1 MKRGVWDSATRLGG
15 QAACAQAP
23 LRRSGAAPSAA
34 DGSPPAVRLI
44 FLTLLLAFPGMFLS
58 AQTFDSPED
67 PQELAARLLARMTDE
82 QALAQTF
89 MLGWVGAEPSPLI
102 MDWIRLRNIG
112 GVKIFG
118 WNTGDTIKLAETVG
132 DLQRTARAGAL
143 RIPLLVATD
152 QEGGWIRHV
161 KGATSESPGNMA
173 IGASGY
179 PQDAYWSGY
188 YIGRELAV
196 LGVNMNFAPT
206 VDLATN
212 RDSAL
217 IGPRSFGSDPV
228 HAGILGAAF
237 AKGQAAAGIIATAK
251 HYPGHG
257 DTNLDSHGVLPQ
269 INASFETLW
278 ERELVPYRM
287 LAREGIPAIMSG
299 HLAFPR
305 TQAASAPASLSPWF
319 LKTILRDRIGF
330 AGLII
335 TDDLLMNGATISA
348 GSLSQAA
355 KQALLAGNDMI
366 MLSKTPLLAD
376 PVWTALAAA
385 LRTEPA
391 FRSRVRDA
399 ALRVLTI
406 KLQRLRGPGAVP
418 FTPDLKRAAS
428 ELPDPAGAAFFLDL
442 AARSVTVV
450 KGAETVVP
458 LKAEKA
464 GRVLLAGQYEDF
476 FRAGK
481 KAYPQAQVYWYS
493 ASPENAG
500 LPAAAQNADTIIFC
514 LSSASDLDPL
524 RTLQALKKR
533 VILFSVLSPAHLAA
547 APWVDGAVAVYSYA
561 PESFIAGFSVLLG
574 RIPARG
580 RLPMDET
587 VFGLPGRSALP

>member
-1 MKRGVWDSATRLGG
+1 
-15 QAACAQAP
+15 
-23 LRRSGAAPSAA
+23 
-34 DGSPPAVRLI
+34 
-44 FLTLLLAFPGMFLS
+44 MFLR
-58 AQTFDSPED
+58 AQTFDSPEEHR
-67 PQELAARLLARMTDE
+67 ELAARLLARMTDE

-89 MLGWVGAEPSPLI
+89 MLGWVGAGPSPLI

-132 DLQRTARAGAL
+132 DLQQTARSGAL

-217 IGPRSFGSDPV
+217 IGPRSFGGDPV

-305 TQAASAPASLSPWF
+305 TPAASAPASLSPWF

-366 MLSKTPLLAD
+366 MLSKTPLLSD
-376 PVWTALAAA
+376 PVWTALASA

-406 KLQRLRGPGAVP
+406 KLQRLRGAGAVP

-428 ELPDPAGAAFFLDL
+428 YLPDPAGAAFFLDL

-450 KGAETVVP
+450 RGAKEVIP
-458 LKAEKA
+458 LKAEDA

-481 KAYPQAQVYWYS
+481 KAYPNAQVYWHS

-500 LPAAAQNADTIIFC
+500 LRAAAQNADTIIFC
-514 LSSASDLDPL
+514 LSGPSDLEPL
-524 RTLQALKKR
+524 RTLEALKKR
-533 VILFSVLSPAHLAA
+533 VILFSILSPAHLAA

-580 RLPMDET
+580 RLPMDAS
-587 VFGLPGRSALP
+587 VFGLPGRPALP